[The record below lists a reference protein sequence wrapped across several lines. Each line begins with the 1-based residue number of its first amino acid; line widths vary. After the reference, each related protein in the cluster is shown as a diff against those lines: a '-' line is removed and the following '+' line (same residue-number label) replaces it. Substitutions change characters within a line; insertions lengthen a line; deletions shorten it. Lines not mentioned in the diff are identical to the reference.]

1 MQKRALRTSEGIEAS
16 DLIGRELRGIGEQLF
31 EADGLGVAAV
41 VEELVEELERRQ
53 QVILLDQEVH
63 HAIAQRRSLHVHFS
77 TTSLSCWDET
87 RRDAVPLMKTLVYVQ
102 NSTANGGEGIGNCVK
117 VIYTVQGS
125 DFGK

>member
-1 MQKRALRTSEGIEAS
+1 MQKRAARTSEGIEAS

-77 TTSLSCWDET
+77 TTSLSCGDET
-87 RRDAVPLMKTLVYVQ
+87 RRRTSGESSVQSVLLDAVDEDFWFLRAIQRPT
-102 NSTANGGEGIGNCVK
+102 EGK
-117 VIYTVQGS
+117 E
-125 DFGK
+125 

>member
-63 HAIAQRRSLHVHFS
+63 HAIAQRRSLHVHSS
-77 TTSLSCWDET
+77 TTSLSCGDET
-87 RRDAVPLMKTLVYVQ
+87 RRDAVP
-102 NSTANGGEGIGNCVK
+102 CR
-117 VIYTVQGS
+117 
-125 DFGK
+125 

>member
-1 MQKRALRTSEGIEAS
+1 MQKRAARTSEGIEAS

-77 TTSLSCWDET
+77 TTSLSCGDET
-87 RRDAVPLMKTLVYVQ
+87 RRRTSGENSVQSVLLDAVDEDFWFPRAIQQPT
-102 NSTANGGEGIGNCVK
+102 EGK
-117 VIYTVQGS
+117 E
-125 DFGK
+125 

>member
-63 HAIAQRRSLHVHFS
+63 HAIAQRRSLHVHF
-77 TTSLSCWDET
+77 TTSLSCGDET
-87 RRDAVPLMKTLVYVQ
+87 RRRT
-102 NSTANGGEGIGNCVK
+102 SEGKSV
-117 VIYTVQGS
+117 
-125 DFGK
+125 